1 MRAGFRCEIRGNG
14 KLERSPNRQGEYDGC
29 LEGEGFDFLGGR
41 ECLGRLPFMLFG
53 LFDRVAHRA
62 GVGPIKGFLSADED
76 RTVLRGVVPDH
87 VRPSHSLESSPVA
100 TDDEKQ
106 RHGGHELAARS
117 KDFSTERSHE
127 QHSGSV
133 ERERQQ

>member
-1 MRAGFRCEIRGNG
+1 MRAGFRREIWGDG
-14 KLERSPNRQGEYDGC
+14 KLKWGADGRGKNAGG

-53 LFDRVAHRA
+53 FFDRVAHRA
-62 GVGPIKGFLSADED
+62 GVSPIKGFLSTDED
-76 RTVLRGVVPDH
+76 RTVLRGVIPDH
-87 VRPSHSLESSPVA
+87 VRPSHSLQDSPVA

-117 KDFSTERSHE
+117 EDFSTERSH
-127 QHSGSV
+127 G
-133 ERERQQ
+133 